1 MDEVSRRSRSAVAL
15 RGALALLCALACGAA
30 GEGVLADP
38 GQARDTATGGMPPS
52 QQAEAAGAVA
62 SAVAASS
69 RPGEM
74 SRATGALPPGAAL
87 DVRQPASAVLE
98 RCAVAAAQGERYAT
112 FTGKMIALPDTSG
125 MAMRIDIEVRQP
137 GQASFH
143 PLEGDVPGLGAWR
156 NSEPGVKIFKDVK
169 QVINLEAPAAY
180 RAVIHFRW
188 FYARTSAGTDQP
200 IARREVLRTLACR
213 QPPPERQLGGEA
225 AAARMP
231 AP

>member
-1 MDEVSRRSRSAVAL
+1 MDAVSRQSRTAVAR

-38 GQARDTATGGMPPS
+38 GQARDTATGGLSPS
-52 QQAEAAGAVA
+52 QRAEAAGAVA
-62 SAVAASS
+62 SAAAASS
-69 RPGEM
+69 RPRGM
-74 SRATGALPPGAAL
+74 SRATGAQPPIATL
-87 DVRQPASAVLE
+87 DVRQPASATLE
-98 RCAVAAAQGERYAT
+98 RCTVAAAQGERYAT
-112 FTGKMIALPDTSG
+112 FAGKMVALPGTSE
-125 MAMRIDIEVRQP
+125 MAMRIDIEERQP
-137 GQASFH
+137 GQTSFR

-156 NSEPGVKIFKDVK
+156 SSEPGVKIFKDVK
-169 QVINLEAPAAY
+169 QVIDLEAPAAY

-188 FYARTSAGTDQP
+188 FDGRASDGTVDP
-200 IARREVLRTLACR
+200 IARREVLRTLACK